1 MSIRPISSVSFNNYN
16 NISFESRRNRENR
29 HSSSSTVPIKAIP
42 LIALLAM
49 SPINAEKAFALEHE
63 SSKIEEVTNLNEFQQ
78 MDKVPMP
85 SNWTVL
91 KNIGIDFKAGMRYE
105 FNLIDTDNDKSNF
118 EILEF
123 TNIGAN
129 GDIVGRGILK
139 AVKLYDDEKEV
150 TLYGIKLNPN
160 DRRDYSPQKGL
171 LTMTLAETM
180 YNTLKSVVQMKEN
193 NSAFVALPR
202 GFSYNSIS
210 QIDKR
215 DYNAQLG
222 IK

>member
-1 MSIRPISSVSFNNYN
+1 MAIRPVSVSFYNNYN
-16 NISFESRRNRENR
+16 NLAFEGRKKKNSEQSRV
-29 HSSSSTVPIKAIP
+29 SSPVKAVPLAV
-42 LIALLAM
+42 LLAM
-49 SPINAEKAFALEHE
+49 SPLNAQKAFALEPE
-63 SSKIEEVTNLNEFQQ
+63 SPKIENVTGLNETQQ
-78 MDKVPMP
+78 AGRIPMP

-139 AVKLYDDEKEV
+139 AVKLHDDEKEV

-193 NSAFVALPR
+193 NSAFVAIPR